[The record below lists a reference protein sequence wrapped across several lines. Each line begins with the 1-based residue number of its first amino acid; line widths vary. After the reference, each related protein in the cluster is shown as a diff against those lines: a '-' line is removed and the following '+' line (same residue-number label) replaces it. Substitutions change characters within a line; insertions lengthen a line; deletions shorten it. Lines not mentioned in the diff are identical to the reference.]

1 MKHLYEYEDEEIKSM
16 MTDLEGI
23 GHEPLIGYMWVGTA
37 GGLPLGFLVIG
48 QDEAECTNMIASSKI
63 LEMDDLPYSAIN
75 KNIKGDLKRS
85 DLKSLEDY
93 LTSAFEIGRIN
104 DAGRY
109 GTFKAKGHKKM
120 IKFWYDYYMMNPKYC
135 YDQAKEYFTNADEI
149 LSKEY
154 PQSAIIEF

>member
-1 MKHLYEYEDEEIKSM
+1 M
-16 MTDLEGI
+16 
-23 GHEPLIGYMWVGTA
+23 
-37 GGLPLGFLVIG
+37 PLGFLVIG

-63 LEMDDLPYSAIN
+63 LEIDDLPYEATR
-75 KNIKGDLKRS
+75 KNLKVELKRS
-85 DLKSLEDY
+85 DSKSFVDY

-104 DAGRY
+104 DAGHY

-120 IKFWYDYYMMNPKYC
+120 IKLWFDYYMMNPKYC